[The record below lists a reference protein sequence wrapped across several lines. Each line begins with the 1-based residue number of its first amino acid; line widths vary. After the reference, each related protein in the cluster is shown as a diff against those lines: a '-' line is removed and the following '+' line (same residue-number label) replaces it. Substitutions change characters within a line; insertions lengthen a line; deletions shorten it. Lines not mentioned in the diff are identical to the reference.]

1 MYSSNLHTPLI
12 ATAHLRPSPPA
23 PCSEFFFSFPWIFAS
38 NHADAPLAL
47 PDASLVPPPPPASL
61 LFHSKMASAPEP
73 LVCGCIFRLVVVS
86 VPHRFATFFSAP
98 RHGTPVSSSGR
109 LIGAR
114 TAGFFSPVARSS
126 SAELRANQNRTSSG
140 FRGNR
145 ERERESGGTAGW

>member
-1 MYSSNLHTPLI
+1 MN
-12 ATAHLRPSPPA
+12 
-23 PCSEFFFSFPWIFAS
+23 FFFSFPWIFAS

-109 LIGAR
+109 PIGAR
-114 TAGFFSPVARSS
+114 TAGFFSPSRAVFFSRAPGKPEPDQLRLSGEPREGEGERGYS
-126 SAELRANQNRTSSG
+126 GMVIAEV
-140 FRGNR
+140 
-145 ERERESGGTAGW
+145 GG